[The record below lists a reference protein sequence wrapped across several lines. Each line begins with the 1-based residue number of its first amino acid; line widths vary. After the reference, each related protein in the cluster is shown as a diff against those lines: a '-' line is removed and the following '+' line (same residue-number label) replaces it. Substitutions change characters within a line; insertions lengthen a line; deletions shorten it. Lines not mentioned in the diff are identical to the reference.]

1 MGIIGN
7 KTELREEDKNVE
19 VINEASQCF
28 LPFQIENFLGNHFCS
43 VRGGGHGVYFRKT
56 NMAWAHLSVEKKS
69 LWVQVTLNNFG
80 VKISGTLHC
89 VQRPAF
95 GGDQ

>member
-1 MGIIGN
+1 
-7 KTELREEDKNVE
+7 
-19 VINEASQCF
+19 
-28 LPFQIENFLGNHFCS
+28 
-43 VRGGGHGVYFRKT
+43 
-56 NMAWAHLSVEKKS
+56 
-69 LWVQVTLNNFG
+69 VQVTLNNFG